1 MPRYLM
7 SFGVTI
13 IPLAALILAVVQIAL
28 PTIRVKQ
35 YVSLN
40 ASVPPDLP
48 KNRDDNC
55 GTVNGMRV

>member
-13 IPLAALILAVVQIAL
+13 VPLAAVIPAVVQIAL

-35 YVSLN
+35 YVSH
-40 ASVPPDLP
+40 
-48 KNRDDNC
+48 
-55 GTVNGMRV
+55 